1 MLDFITE
8 NAVALVIAVLALAKV
23 VVNLTPTEKDNK
35 VFGYIDLLINAMIP
49 DRIKTKVVQATA
61 VKAQVAPKAKK
72 KKKK

>member
-49 DRIKTKVVQATA
+49 DRIK
-61 VKAQVAPKAKK
+61 AKK
-72 KKKK
+72 KK